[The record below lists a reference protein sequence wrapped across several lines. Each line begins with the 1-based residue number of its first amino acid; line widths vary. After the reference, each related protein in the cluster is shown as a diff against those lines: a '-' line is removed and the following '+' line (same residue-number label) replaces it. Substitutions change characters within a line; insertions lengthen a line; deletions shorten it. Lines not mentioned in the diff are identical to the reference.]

1 MSEPSIRK
9 EFPFKQISAAIASLY
24 ARLQPKRAGGMATT
38 LSSTYGQDEAKTEM
52 VPPSSGSLVALDDL
66 PITNT
71 ITRRWPLAKLNYPA
85 FVRADEASPLPPPL
99 QSPLLPLP
107 QQGGQTTRPQPNHAS
122 VSSLAED
129 ETEEMDAL
137 PGDTAESSNLP

>member
-1 MSEPSIRK
+1 MSEPSARK
-9 EFPFKQISAAIASLY
+9 EFPLKQIGAAIANLY
-24 ARLQPKRAGGMATT
+24 ARLQPKRSGAAITRLT
-38 LSSTYGQDEAKTEM
+38 PSYEQDEAKTQK
-52 VPPSSGSLVALDDL
+52 VTLRDTILALDDL

-85 FVRADEASPLPPPL
+85 FVRSEETASLPPLL

-107 QQGGQTTRPQPNHAS
+107 QPGSQALQPVS
-122 VSSLAED
+122 DSYEGSSLAED

-137 PGDTAESSNLP
+137 PGDNGEG

>member
-1 MSEPSIRK
+1 MSEPPARK
-9 EFPFKQISAAIASLY
+9 EFPLKQIGAAIANLY
-24 ARLQPKRAGGMATT
+24 ARLQPKRTGAMVA
-38 LSSTYGQDEAKTEM
+38 SPMSTYEQNEAKTQK
-52 VPPSSGSLVALDDL
+52 VLLTDTIVTLDDL

-85 FVRADEASPLPPPL
+85 FVRSEEPTPLPSLL

-107 QQGGQTTRPQPNHAS
+107 QHGNQAIRPSLDKDKGA
-122 VSSLAED
+122 SLAED

-137 PGDTAESSNLP
+137 PGDDSQA

>member
-1 MSEPSIRK
+1 MSEPPVRK
-9 EFPFKQISAAIASLY
+9 EFPLKQIGTALANLY
-24 ARLQPKRAGGMATT
+24 ARLQPKRSGAMAA
-38 LSSTYGQDEAKTEM
+38 SPPSTYEQDEAKTQK
-52 VPPSSGSLVALDDL
+52 VLLTDTIIALDDL

-85 FVRADEASPLPPPL
+85 FVRAEEPTPLPPLL

-107 QQGGQTTRPQPNHAS
+107 QQGSQAIRPPLNNDKG
-122 VSSLAED
+122 SSLAED

-137 PGDTAESSNLP
+137 PGDNDET